1 MLSIA
6 LAATACTA
14 IANLRNSPLAL
25 ITICCS
31 TAVMCPFVLIAGAI
45 MGFGL
50 LCCMPVV
57 LIGLACAW
65 LPTILR
71 LFVTAARIGLNAC
84 KTGLNTSAL
93 MTYLSEHPGTGLAMI
108 ACALPLI
115 PVVLVS
121 ADLHSRNRVPR
132 PPT

>member
-1 MLSIA
+1 MAHQSQLRVEDMTLESLLESVGSLSIA

-71 LFVTAARIGLNAC
+71 LFVTAA
-84 KTGLNTSAL
+84 
-93 MTYLSEHPGTGLAMI
+93 
-108 ACALPLI
+108 
-115 PVVLVS
+115 
-121 ADLHSRNRVPR
+121 
-132 PPT
+132 